1 MHNLHGIG
9 IRSELVPLGF
19 SSQLGR
25 SYSSRTGTPRKGD
38 RIEDNSKHEDEFIDV
53 LFVGAE
59 TPSRLAAIRRIRE
72 AGVSVVHPNSA
83 GIEAFG
89 ADLDAISIKSKIMLS
104 LNAFQST
111 TGECST
117 SASYANCNNGE
128 WKIARIL
135 PLLANSRWVQKVGS
149 PLHQ

>member
-1 MHNLHGIG
+1 MHNLQAIG

-19 SSQLGR
+19 SPQLGR
-25 SYSSRTGTPRKGD
+25 SYSSSGIRREGGRN
-38 RIEDNSKHEDEFIDV
+38 EDSPQHGHEFIDV

-59 TPSRLAAIRRIRE
+59 TPTRLAAIRRIRD

-89 ADLDAISIKSKIMLS
+89 ADLDAISINSKIMLS
-104 LNAFQST
+104 LNAFEST

-117 SASYANCNNGE
+117 NSSCNNGE
-128 WKIARIL
+128 WKVARIV
-135 PLLANSRWVQKVGS
+135 PLLATSR
-149 PLHQ
+149 